1 MNLLSLYRRRRQGIP
16 RQLYTRDY
24 FLSDRCEGFREF
36 RAERA
41 LSRVKS
47 RLLSRIAPQPGE
59 RVLEIGCGRGEVLR
73 ACAERRAVATGVDYS
88 REAVRLSQETCT
100 GRVEVIQADAAAL
113 PLRGG
118 AFRKVFLGDVL
129 EHLTLTQ
136 AERMIAEAYRVL
148 EPGGRLIVHTSPN
161 VLFIRLVFPWVLIG
175 LPATGRWRLVGL
187 LVDQYRTIREFHVR
201 EYSAGRL
208 RRLLRRSS
216 FARASVECDPDVLRG
231 GQSRYTESLAAS
243 PWIRTVAS
251 FCAREP
257 WVRLVSNDL
266 WAEAEKA
273 PEGGW

>member
-1 MNLLSLYRRRRQGIP
+1 
-16 RQLYTRDY
+16 
-24 FLSDRCEGFREF
+24 
-36 RAERA
+36 
-41 LSRVKS
+41 VKS

-73 ACAERRAVATGVDYS
+73 ACAERRAVAAGVDYS
-88 REAVRLSQETCT
+88 REAVRLSQETCA
-100 GRVEVIQADAAAL
+100 GRAWVIQADAAAL

-129 EHLTLTQ
+129 EHLTLPQ

-148 EPGGRLIVHTSPN
+148 EPGGRLFVHTSPN

-175 LPATGRWRLVGL
+175 LAAIGRWRLVGL

-216 FARASVECDPDVLRG
+216 FARTWVECDPDVLRG

-266 WAEAEKA
+266 WAEAEKV
-273 PEGGW
+273 PEVGVASDGTA